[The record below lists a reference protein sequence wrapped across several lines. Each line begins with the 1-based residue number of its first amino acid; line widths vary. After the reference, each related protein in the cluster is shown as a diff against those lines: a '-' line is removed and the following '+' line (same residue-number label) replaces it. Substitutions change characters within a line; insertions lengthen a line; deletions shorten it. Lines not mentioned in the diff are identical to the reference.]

1 MSGANASPIGRSHQE
16 MSAANASPTRSAS
29 AIARSL
35 KEGRSHQEMIASVTG
50 QLIVYVTDNPV
61 DEDVV
66 ASVKTAMPEAVVL
79 VDLLEPLYDVSI
91 PTREAA
97 HTLGKI
103 KAELESMVEEGTR
116 VVVLCHR
123 RTEDL
128 GTRAHFMA
136 SLCAAADRVHF
147 LKST

>member
-1 MSGANASPIGRSHQE
+1 
-16 MSAANASPTRSAS
+16 
-29 AIARSL
+29 
-35 KEGRSHQEMIASVTG
+35 MIASAVG
-50 QLIVYVTDNPV
+50 QLIVFVSENPI
-61 DEDVV
+61 DDAVV
-66 ASVKTAMPEAVVL
+66 ASVKTTIPGAIVL
-79 VDLLEPLYDVSI
+79 ADLLEPLYDVSI

-97 HTLGKI
+97 HALGKI
-103 KAELESMVEEGTR
+103 KSELQAMVEEGTR

-123 RTEDL
+123 HPADL